1 MNSGCERH
9 PADGAPWVVGRKV
22 SPRVAWTELPLAVVG
37 EHSRQH
43 GRRHRLRCHSLA
55 ATTLT
60 SDPALIAGL
69 SLAYS
74 LVRILLVVPV
84 GVVVDRVDRRL
95 LMWASNVIRGAIF
108 VGVSVFFA
116 VGAGDLLLLYAA
128 FVLVGVMEIV
138 ADNAAISVL
147 PDVVDAGNLDRTNG
161 RVATTQLVADEFA
174 GPPFGGFALR
184 GCCMGAVGCHRW
196 PLRRCRAV
204 LPGDAVPFPTGRPSQ
219 YCCTSID
226 VA

>member
-174 GPPFGGFALR
+174 GPPFGGLLFAV
-184 GCCMGAVGCHRW
+184 AVW
-196 PLRRCRAV
+196 APLAV
-204 LPGDAVPFPTGRPSQ
+204 TGGLYAVAGLFFLLMPFRFRPVDPLNVVA
-219 YCCTSID
+219 SID